1 MTEKKTRAELEP
13 RAAPDMGSQLQVLSN
28 PPHTEFTSEQWRDRS
43 NCMEKTPSKIS
54 FLYVMVRV
62 DSFWQVLENGKQRNA
77 FTVNLRFLVSGDF
90 TQRIKELNLLRGRL
104 FKKVMY

>member
-1 MTEKKTRAELEP
+1 
-13 RAAPDMGSQLQVLSN
+13 
-28 PPHTEFTSEQWRDRS
+28 
-43 NCMEKTPSKIS
+43 
-54 FLYVMVRV
+54 MVRV